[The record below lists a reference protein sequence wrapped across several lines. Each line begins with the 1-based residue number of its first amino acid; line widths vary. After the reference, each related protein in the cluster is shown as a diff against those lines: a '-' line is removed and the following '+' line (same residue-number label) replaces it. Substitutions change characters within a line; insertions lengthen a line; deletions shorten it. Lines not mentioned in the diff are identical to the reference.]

1 MRIISSWLL
10 HGFLSKAQGVRGP
23 QSHSPESQSE
33 PMGFFFSTSRQ
44 SNAMTSDPPKSFLS
58 LVTTTSKIRLD
69 GFFNSIFPFFSLCL
83 ILEIMYPG

>member
-44 SNAMTSDPPKSFLS
+44 SNAMTSDPLS
-58 LVTTTSKIRLD
+58 SLWLRPHLKFDWMVSLTPFSL
-69 GFFNSIFPFFSLCL
+69 FFSLCL